1 MYTNNTSNMNNDPHT
16 SYSAKAPYNQ
26 HIYSPE
32 LVTAQKQA
40 TPPVMYIP
48 SDALQSQNV
57 ELYEQIV
64 NELKQ
69 IYKDKNHDYGNSFS
83 ILFEKFGLTSVVI
96 RLWDKILRLET
107 LTKTEAK
114 VKDESITDT
123 LKDIINYSI
132 MTLIE
137 LEKRKGEIIK

>member
-1 MYTNNTSNMNNDPHT
+1 MNTDKTIGDHINLHDPFGST
-16 SYSAKAPYNQ
+16 PVGAPYWQRDIPNTTA
-26 HIYSPE
+26 IYSKPDS
-32 LVTAQKQA
+32 
-40 TPPVMYIP
+40 TPNPPNNI
-48 SDALQSQNV
+48 

-137 LEKRKGEIIK
+137 LEKHKGEIIK